1 MNKTEQG
8 VRQLNEIKI
17 SLIQVILLVA
27 CYLASTVSAEELPA
41 DTGSAANETE
51 KQHVFVLS
59 TAENALQ
66 SDIIQAL
73 SENLKRKLPNVV
85 IIRATPEDK
94 KLAPDNSTDII
105 IGIGPAGMKSANTH
119 YPKARKLFI
128 STNPNRY
135 RLDKNKYKDDAILYM
150 SQPYCRQIKFIKLI
164 HEDWKVIGLLN
175 SQKKPVD
182 IRAIKRCA
190 KSYEMELYTVKTTA
204 GNNLS
209 DDVKL
214 VLDHSDLLL
223 ALPDKNIYNS
233 RTVKNI
239 LLTSYRYRKPVIAF
253 SRNFVNAGA
262 LASIHSSAEQIGES
276 ASRLIEYSF
285 KHDLQF
291 KKPVNYP
298 LSFDVDINRQVFK
311 ALGLPT
317 PNLYRLKQEL
327 INNSPEKQGHIR

>member
-8 VRQLNEIKI
+8 VRQLNGIKI

-27 CYLASTVSAEELPA
+27 CYLASTVSAEELPT

-51 KQHVFVLS
+51 KRHVFVIFS
-59 TAENALQ
+59 AESELQ
-66 SDIIQAL
+66 SDIIKAL
-73 SENLKRKLPNVV
+73 SGKLRQKLPDTV
-85 IIRATPEDK
+85 IIRATPEE
-94 KLAPDNSTDII
+94 STDII
-105 IGIGPAGMKSANTH
+105 IGIGPAGMQSANTH
-119 YPKARKLFI
+119 YPRTRKLFI
-128 STNPNRY
+128 STDPGNY
-135 RLDKNKYKDDAILYM
+135 RLNNSKNKGDAILYM

-182 IRAIKRCA
+182 IRTIKRCA
-190 KSYEMELYTVKTTA
+190 KSHEMELYTVKTTA
-204 GNNLS
+204 GKNLS
-209 DDVKL
+209 DDVKQ
-214 VLDHSDLLL
+214 VLDYSDILL

-233 RTVKNI
+233 KTVKNI
-239 LLTSYRYRKPVIAF
+239 LLTSYRYRKPVIGF

-276 ASRLIEYSF
+276 ASRLIEYYF
-285 KHDLQF
+285 KHDSRF

-298 LSFDVDINRQVFK
+298 QSFDIDINRQVFK

-317 PNLYRLKQEL
+317 PKLYRLKQEL
-327 INNSPEKQGHIR
+327 INNSPEIQGHLR

>member
-8 VRQLNEIKI
+8 VRQLNGIKI

-27 CYLASTVSAEELPA
+27 CFLASTASAEELRA

-51 KQHVFVLS
+51 KRHVFVIFS
-59 TAENALQ
+59 AESKLQ
-66 SDIIQAL
+66 SNIIKAL
-73 SENLKRKLPNVV
+73 SEELRQKLPDTV

-105 IGIGPAGMKSANTH
+105 IGIGSTGMQSANTH
-119 YPKARKLFI
+119 YPRTRKLFI
-128 STNPNRY
+128 STNPNKY
-135 RLDKNKYKDDAILYM
+135 RLDKNKNKDDAILYM
-150 SQPYCRQIKFIKLI
+150 SQPYCRQIKFLKLI

-182 IRAIKRCA
+182 IRTIKRCA
-190 KSYEMELYTVKTTA
+190 KNYEMELYTVKTTA
-204 GNNLS
+204 GKNLS

-214 VLDHSDLLL
+214 VLDHSDILL

-276 ASRLIEYSF
+276 ASRLIEYYF

-291 KKPVNYP
+291 KKSVNYP
-298 LSFDVDINRQVFK
+298 QSFDVDINRQVFK
-311 ALGLPT
+311 ALGLST
-317 PNLYRLKQEL
+317 PKLYRLKQEL
-327 INNSPEKQGHIR
+327 INNSPEKQGHLR